1 MDLNKKRMEIYFM
14 IELKHVSRNFNNTV
28 AVDDLNFKLSSGE
41 TLGIIGQNGA
51 GKSTTF
57 RMIMG
62 FIEPSE
68 GQILVDGKLVNEK
81 IRNSFGFMPE
91 ERGLY
96 QNETIINQ
104 MTYFGELHGMNHLDL
119 RMNLRKWM
127 KKLDVVGDFNDK
139 IKDLS
144 KGNAQKVQLIA
155 VLMFEPKLIIL
166 DEPFSGLD
174 PVNAELLN
182 NAILE
187 LKRKGSMIV
196 FSSHSMNNVE
206 KVSDKILMLKHGKTV
221 LNGEIKD
228 IYKDFIREYLTIN
241 GIENIDFF
249 KKYNGVSDIQ
259 QMKNGNIKMKLV
271 NEQMGRVIFRDIVKE
286 YGYIPLF
293 NQSYPSLEEI
303 FKRKAID

>member
-62 FIEPSE
+62 FIEPSK

-104 MTYFGELHGMNHLDL
+104 MTYFGELHGMSHLDL
-119 RMNLRKWM
+119 RINLRKWM
-127 KKLDVVGDFNDK
+127 KKLDVVGGFSDK

-144 KGNAQKVQLIA
+144 KGNAQKIQLIA

-196 FSSHSMNNVE
+196 FSSHSMDNVE
-206 KVSDKILMLKHGKTV
+206 KVSDKILMLKHGETV

-303 FKRKAID
+303 FKRKVVD

>member
-1 MDLNKKRMEIYFM
+1 M

-62 FIEPSE
+62 FIEPSK

-127 KKLDVVGDFNDK
+127 KKLDVVSDFNDK

-303 FKRKAID
+303 FKRKAVD

>member
-28 AVDDLNFKLSSGE
+28 AIDDLNFKLSSGE

-62 FIEPSE
+62 FIEPSK

-127 KKLDVVGDFNDK
+127 KKLDVVDDFNDK

-303 FKRKAID
+303 FKRKAVD

>member
-62 FIEPSE
+62 FIEPSK

-144 KGNAQKVQLIA
+144 KGNAQKIQLIA

-174 PVNAELLN
+174 PVNASLLN
-182 NAILE
+182 DAILE
-187 LKRKGSMIV
+187 LKSKGSMIV

-259 QMKNGNIKMKLV
+259 QMKNGNIKMKLQAL
-271 NEQMGRVIFRDIVKE
+271 NLENGFE
-286 YGYIPLF
+286 LLF
-293 NQSYPSLEEI
+293 HLLKLCLLQLV
-303 FKRKAID
+303 

>member
-62 FIEPSE
+62 FIEPSK

-144 KGNAQKVQLIA
+144 KGNAQKIQLIA

-174 PVNAELLN
+174 PVNASLLN
-182 NAILE
+182 DAILE
-187 LKRKGSMIV
+187 LKSKGSMIV

-303 FKRKAID
+303 FKRKAVD

>member
-1 MDLNKKRMEIYFM
+1 M

-119 RMNLRKWM
+119 RINLRKWM

-144 KGNAQKVQLIA
+144 KGNAQKIQLIA

-174 PVNAELLN
+174 PVNASLLN
-182 NAILE
+182 DAILE
-187 LKRKGSMIV
+187 LKSKGSMIV
-196 FSSHSMNNVE
+196 FSSHSMDNVE

-221 LNGEIKD
+221 LNGEVKD
-228 IYKDFIREYLTIN
+228 IFKDFIREYLTIN
-241 GIENIDFF
+241 GIEDIDFF

-303 FKRKAID
+303 FKRKVVD

>member
-1 MDLNKKRMEIYFM
+1 M
-14 IELKHVSRNFNNTV
+14 IELRHVSRNFNDKT
-28 AVDDLNFKLSSGE
+28 AVDDLNFKLYPGE

-62 FIEPSE
+62 FISPSR
-68 GQILVDGKLVNEK
+68 GKILVNNKLVDEK
-81 IRNSFGFMPE
+81 VRSTFGFMPE

-104 MTYFGELHGMNHLDL
+104 MTYFGELHGMSHFNL
-119 RMNLRKWM
+119 RTNLRKWM
-127 KKLDVVGDFNDK
+127 KKLDVVGNFDNK

-144 KGNAQKVQLIA
+144 KGNAQKIQLIA
-155 VLMFEPKLIIL
+155 VLMFEPSLIIL

-174 PVNAELLN
+174 PVNADLLN
-182 NAILE
+182 DAILE
-187 LKRKGSMIV
+187 SKRKGSMII
-196 FSSHSMNNVE
+196 FSSHSMENVE

-221 LNGEIKD
+221 LNDEIKN
-228 IYKDFIREYLTIN
+228 IYKGFIREYLTIN
-241 GIENIDFF
+241 GVQNTEFF

-259 QMKNGNIKMKLV
+259 QMKNGNIKMRLV
-271 NEQMGRVIFRDIVKE
+271 NERIGRIIFKDIVKK

-303 FKRKAID
+303 FKRKAVD

>member
-1 MDLNKKRMEIYFM
+1 M

-62 FIEPSE
+62 FIEPSK

-127 KKLDVVGDFNDK
+127 KKLDVVSDFNDK

-144 KGNAQKVQLIA
+144 KENAQKVQLIA

-303 FKRKAID
+303 FKRKAVD

>member
-1 MDLNKKRMEIYFM
+1 M
-14 IELKHVSRNFNNTV
+14 IELRHVSRNFNGKT
-28 AVDDLNFKLSSGE
+28 AVDDLNFKLYPGE

-51 GKSTTF
+51 GKSTAF

-62 FIEPSE
+62 FISPSK
-68 GQILVDGKLVNEK
+68 GQILVNNKLIDERV
-81 IRNSFGFMPE
+81 RSTFGFIPE

-96 QNETIINQ
+96 QNETIISQ
-104 MTYFGELHGMNHLDL
+104 MTYFGELHGMSHLNL
-119 RMNLRKWM
+119 RTNLRKWM
-127 KKLDVVGDFNDK
+127 KKLDVIGNFNDK

-144 KGNAQKVQLIA
+144 KGNAQKIQLIA
-155 VLMFEPKLIIL
+155 VLMFEPRLIIL

-174 PVNAELLN
+174 PVNADLLN
-182 NAILE
+182 DAILE
-187 LKRKGSMIV
+187 SKRKGSMII
-196 FSSHSMNNVE
+196 FSSHSMENVE

-221 LNGEIKD
+221 LNDEIKN
-228 IYKDFIREYLTIN
+228 IYKGFIREYLTIN
-241 GIENIDFF
+241 GVQNTEFF

-271 NEQMGRVIFRDIVKE
+271 NERIGRIIFKDIVKK

-303 FKRKAID
+303 FKRKAVD

>member
-1 MDLNKKRMEIYFM
+1 M

-119 RMNLRKWM
+119 RINLRKWM

-144 KGNAQKVQLIA
+144 KGNAQKIQLIA

-174 PVNAELLN
+174 PVNASLLN
-182 NAILE
+182 DAILE
-187 LKRKGSMIV
+187 LKSKGSMIV
-196 FSSHSMNNVE
+196 FSSHSMDNVE

-228 IYKDFIREYLTIN
+228 IFKDFIREYLTIN

-303 FKRKAID
+303 FKRKAVD

>member
-1 MDLNKKRMEIYFM
+1 M
-14 IELKHVSRNFNNTV
+14 IELRHVSRDFNNKT
-28 AVDDLNFKLSSGE
+28 AVDDLNFKLSPGE

-62 FIEPSE
+62 FIAPSK
-68 GQILVDGKLVNEK
+68 GQILVDNKLIDEK
-81 IRNSFGFMPE
+81 VRRNFGFMPE

-104 MTYFGELHGMNHLDL
+104 MTYFGELHGMSHIDL
-119 RMNLRKWM
+119 RINLKKWM
-127 KKLDVVGDFNDK
+127 KKLAVVGNFNDK

-196 FSSHSMNNVE
+196 FSSHSMDNVE

-221 LNGEIKD
+221 LNGGITD

-241 GIENIDFF
+241 GIKNIDFF

-271 NEQMGRVIFRDIVKE
+271 NEQVGKVIFRDIVKE

>member
-1 MDLNKKRMEIYFM
+1 M

-62 FIEPSE
+62 FIEPSK
-68 GQILVDGKLVNEK
+68 GQILVDGRLVNEK

-119 RMNLRKWM
+119 RINLRKWM
-127 KKLDVVGDFNDK
+127 KKLDVVGGFNDK

-144 KGNAQKVQLIA
+144 KGNAQKIQLIA

-196 FSSHSMNNVE
+196 FSSHSMDNVE
-206 KVSDKILMLKHGKTV
+206 KVSDKILMLKHGETV

-241 GIENIDFF
+241 GIKNIDFF

-303 FKRKAID
+303 FKRKAVD

>member
-1 MDLNKKRMEIYFM
+1 M

-51 GKSTTF
+51 GTSTTF

-62 FIEPSE
+62 FIEPSK

-127 KKLDVVGDFNDK
+127 KKLDVVSDFNDK

-293 NQSYPSLEEI
+293 NQAYPSLEEI
-303 FKRKAID
+303 FKRKAVD

>member
-1 MDLNKKRMEIYFM
+1 M
-14 IELKHVSRNFNNTV
+14 IELRHVSRDFNNKT
-28 AVDDLNFKLSSGE
+28 AVDDLNFKLSPGE

-62 FIEPSE
+62 FIAPSK
-68 GQILVDGKLVNEK
+68 GQILVDNKLIDEK
-81 IRNSFGFMPE
+81 VRRNFGFMPE

-104 MTYFGELHGMNHLDL
+104 MTYFGELHGMSHIDL
-119 RMNLRKWM
+119 RINLKKWM
-127 KKLDVVGDFNDK
+127 KKLAVVGDFNDK

-196 FSSHSMNNVE
+196 FSSHSMDNVE

-221 LNGEIKD
+221 LNGGIKD
-228 IYKDFIREYLTIN
+228 IYKDFIREYITIN
-241 GIENIDFF
+241 GIKNIDFF

-271 NEQMGRVIFRDIVKE
+271 NEQVGKVIFRDIVKE

-303 FKRKAID
+303 FKRKAVD

>member
-62 FIEPSE
+62 FIEPSK

-144 KGNAQKVQLIA
+144 KGNAQKIQLIA

-174 PVNAELLN
+174 PVNASLLN
-182 NAILE
+182 DAILE
-187 LKRKGSMIV
+187 LKSKGSMIV

-206 KVSDKILMLKHGKTV
+206 KVSDKILVLKHGKTV

-303 FKRKAID
+303 FKRKAVD

>member
-1 MDLNKKRMEIYFM
+1 M

-28 AVDDLNFKLSSGE
+28 AIDDLNFKLSSGE

-62 FIEPSE
+62 FIEPSK

-127 KKLDVVGDFNDK
+127 KKLDVVDDFNDK

-303 FKRKAID
+303 FKRKAVD

>member
-1 MDLNKKRMEIYFM
+1 M

-62 FIEPSE
+62 FIEPSK

-303 FKRKAID
+303 FKRKAVD

>member
-1 MDLNKKRMEIYFM
+1 M
-14 IELKHVSRNFNNTV
+14 IELRHVSRNFNGKT
-28 AVDDLNFKLSSGE
+28 AVDDLNFKLYPGE

-62 FIEPSE
+62 FISPSK
-68 GQILVDGKLVNEK
+68 GQILVNNKLIDERV
-81 IRNSFGFMPE
+81 RSTFGFMPE

-96 QNETIINQ
+96 QNETIISQ
-104 MTYFGELHGMNHLDL
+104 MTYFGELHGMSHLNL
-119 RMNLRKWM
+119 RTNLRKWM
-127 KKLDVVGDFNDK
+127 KKLDVIGNFNDK

-144 KGNAQKVQLIA
+144 KGNAQKIQLIA
-155 VLMFEPKLIIL
+155 VLMFEPRLIIL

-174 PVNAELLN
+174 PVNADLLN
-182 NAILE
+182 DAILE
-187 LKRKGSMIV
+187 SKRKGSMII
-196 FSSHSMNNVE
+196 FSSHSMENVE

-221 LNGEIKD
+221 LNDEIKN
-228 IYKDFIREYLTIN
+228 IYKGFIREYLTIN
-241 GIENIDFF
+241 GVQNTEFF

-271 NEQMGRVIFRDIVKE
+271 NERIGRIIFKDIVKK
-286 YGYIPLF
+286 YGYIPVF

-303 FKRKAID
+303 FKRKAVD

>member
-62 FIEPSE
+62 FIEPSK

-81 IRNSFGFMPE
+81 IRNSFRFMPE

-127 KKLDVVGDFNDK
+127 KKLDVVSDFNDK

-259 QMKNGNIKMKLV
+259 QMKNGNIKKKLV

-303 FKRKAID
+303 FKRKAVD

>member
-1 MDLNKKRMEIYFM
+1 M

-62 FIEPSE
+62 FIEPSK

-104 MTYFGELHGMNHLDL
+104 MTYFGELHGMSHLDL
-119 RMNLRKWM
+119 RINLRKWM
-127 KKLDVVGDFNDK
+127 KKLDVVGGFSDK

-144 KGNAQKVQLIA
+144 KGNAQKIQLIA

-174 PVNAELLN
+174 PVNASLLN
-182 NAILE
+182 DAILE
-187 LKRKGSMIV
+187 LKSKSSMII
-196 FSSHSMNNVE
+196 FSSHSMDNVE

-228 IYKDFIREYLTIN
+228 IFKDFIREYLTIN
-241 GIENIDFF
+241 GIEDIDFF

-293 NQSYPSLEEI
+293 NQAYPSLEEI
-303 FKRKAID
+303 FKRKAVD

>member
-1 MDLNKKRMEIYFM
+1 M

-119 RMNLRKWM
+119 RINLRKWM

-144 KGNAQKVQLIA
+144 KGNAQKIQLIA

-174 PVNAELLN
+174 PVNASLLN
-182 NAILE
+182 DAILE
-187 LKRKGSMIV
+187 LKSKGSMIV
-196 FSSHSMNNVE
+196 FSSHSMDNVE

-228 IYKDFIREYLTIN
+228 IFKDFIREYLTIN

>member
-1 MDLNKKRMEIYFM
+1 M
-14 IELKHVSRNFNNTV
+14 IELRHVSRNFNGKT
-28 AVDDLNFKLSSGE
+28 AVDDLNFKLYPGE

-62 FIEPSE
+62 FISPSK
-68 GQILVDGKLVNEK
+68 GQILVNNKLIDERV
-81 IRNSFGFMPE
+81 RSTFGFIPE

-96 QNETIINQ
+96 QNETIISQ
-104 MTYFGELHGMNHLDL
+104 MTYFGELHGMSHLNL
-119 RMNLRKWM
+119 RTNLRKWM
-127 KKLDVVGDFNDK
+127 KKLDVIGNFNDK

-144 KGNAQKVQLIA
+144 KGNAQKIQLIA
-155 VLMFEPKLIIL
+155 VLMFEPRLIIL

-174 PVNAELLN
+174 PVNADLLN
-182 NAILE
+182 DAILE
-187 LKRKGSMIV
+187 SKRKGSMII
-196 FSSHSMNNVE
+196 FSSHSMENVE

-221 LNGEIKD
+221 LNDEIKN
-228 IYKDFIREYLTIN
+228 IYKGFIREYLTIN
-241 GIENIDFF
+241 GVQNTEFF

-271 NEQMGRVIFRDIVKE
+271 NERIGRIIFKDIVKK

-303 FKRKAID
+303 FKRKAVD

>member
-1 MDLNKKRMEIYFM
+1 M

-119 RMNLRKWM
+119 RINLRKWM

-174 PVNAELLN
+174 PVNASLLN
-182 NAILE
+182 DAILE
-187 LKRKGSMIV
+187 LKSKGSMIV
-196 FSSHSMNNVE
+196 FSSHSMDNVE

-228 IYKDFIREYLTIN
+228 IFKDFIREYLTIN

>member
-1 MDLNKKRMEIYFM
+1 M

-62 FIEPSE
+62 FIAPSK

-81 IRNSFGFMPE
+81 VRSSFGFMPE

-127 KKLDVVGDFNDK
+127 KKLDVVSGFNDK

-144 KGNAQKVQLIA
+144 KGNAQKIQLIA

-174 PVNAELLN
+174 PVNASLLN
-182 NAILE
+182 DAILE

-196 FSSHSMNNVE
+196 FSSHSMDNVE

-241 GIENIDFF
+241 GIEDIDFF

-293 NQSYPSLEEI
+293 NQAYPSLEEI
-303 FKRKAID
+303 FKRKAVD

>member
-1 MDLNKKRMEIYFM
+1 M

-62 FIEPSE
+62 FIEPSK

-144 KGNAQKVQLIA
+144 KGNAQKIQLIA

-303 FKRKAID
+303 FKRKAVD

>member
-1 MDLNKKRMEIYFM
+1 M

-62 FIEPSE
+62 FIEPSK

-119 RMNLRKWM
+119 RINLRKWM

-144 KGNAQKVQLIA
+144 KGNAQKIQLIA

-174 PVNAELLN
+174 PVNASLLN
-182 NAILE
+182 DAILE
-187 LKRKGSMIV
+187 LKSKGSMIV
-196 FSSHSMNNVE
+196 FSSHSMDNVE

-228 IYKDFIREYLTIN
+228 IFKDFIREYLTIN

-303 FKRKAID
+303 FKRKAVD

>member
-1 MDLNKKRMEIYFM
+1 
-14 IELKHVSRNFNNTV
+14 
-28 AVDDLNFKLSSGE
+28 
-41 TLGIIGQNGA
+41 
-51 GKSTTF
+51 
-57 RMIMG
+57 
-62 FIEPSE
+62 
-68 GQILVDGKLVNEK
+68 
-81 IRNSFGFMPE
+81 MPE

-119 RMNLRKWM
+119 RINLRKWM

-144 KGNAQKVQLIA
+144 KGNAQKIQLIA

-174 PVNAELLN
+174 PVNASLLN
-182 NAILE
+182 DAILE
-187 LKRKGSMIV
+187 LKSKGSMIV
-196 FSSHSMNNVE
+196 FSSHSMDNVE

-228 IYKDFIREYLTIN
+228 IFKDFIREYLTIN

-303 FKRKAID
+303 FKRKAVD

>member
-1 MDLNKKRMEIYFM
+1 M

-62 FIEPSE
+62 FIEPSK

-144 KGNAQKVQLIA
+144 KGNAQKIQLIA
-155 VLMFEPKLIIL
+155 VLMFELKLIIL

-174 PVNAELLN
+174 PVNASLLN
-182 NAILE
+182 DAILE
-187 LKRKGSMIV
+187 LKSKGSMIV

-303 FKRKAID
+303 FKRKAVD

>member
-1 MDLNKKRMEIYFM
+1 M

-119 RMNLRKWM
+119 RINLRKWM

-144 KGNAQKVQLIA
+144 KGNAQKIQLIA

-174 PVNAELLN
+174 PVNASLLN
-182 NAILE
+182 DAILE
-187 LKRKGSMIV
+187 LKSKGSMIV
-196 FSSHSMNNVE
+196 FSSHSMDNVE

-228 IYKDFIREYLTIN
+228 IFKDFIRKYLTIN

-303 FKRKAID
+303 FKRKVVD

>member
-1 MDLNKKRMEIYFM
+1 M

-62 FIEPSE
+62 FIEPSK

-196 FSSHSMNNVE
+196 FSSHSMDNVE
-206 KVSDKILMLKHGKTV
+206 KVSDKILMLKHGETV

-241 GIENIDFF
+241 GIKNIDFF

-271 NEQMGRVIFRDIVKE
+271 NEQVGKVIFRDIVKE

>member
-1 MDLNKKRMEIYFM
+1 M
-14 IELKHVSRNFNNTV
+14 IELRHVSRDFNNKT
-28 AVDDLNFKLSSGE
+28 AVDDLNFKLSPGE

-62 FIEPSE
+62 FIAPSK
-68 GQILVDGKLVNEK
+68 GQILVDNKLIDEK
-81 IRNSFGFMPE
+81 VRRNFGFMPE

-104 MTYFGELHGMNHLDL
+104 MTYFGELHGMSHIDL
-119 RMNLRKWM
+119 RINLKKWM
-127 KKLDVVGDFNDK
+127 KKLAVVGNFNDK

-196 FSSHSMNNVE
+196 FSSHSMDNVE

-221 LNGEIKD
+221 LNGGIKD

-241 GIENIDFF
+241 GIKNIDFF

-271 NEQMGRVIFRDIVKE
+271 NEQVGKVIFRDIVKE

>member
-1 MDLNKKRMEIYFM
+1 M

-62 FIEPSE
+62 FIEPSK

-127 KKLDVVGDFNDK
+127 KKLDVVSDFNDK

-144 KGNAQKVQLIA
+144 KENAQKVQLIA